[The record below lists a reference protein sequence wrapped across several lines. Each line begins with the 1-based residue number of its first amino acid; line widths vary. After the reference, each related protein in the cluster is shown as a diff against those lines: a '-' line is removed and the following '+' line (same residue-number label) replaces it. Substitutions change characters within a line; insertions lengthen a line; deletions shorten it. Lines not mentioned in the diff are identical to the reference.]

1 MLPGMLLC
9 PALSSATPSVVND
22 QQKKAIVADNA
33 ALLAENGTLRET
45 VSEDHALARQMI
57 LSFNAAVSADAA
69 VISQQQAIMFTLQ
82 EQLKIKDKI
91 RDADMKAERAR
102 GWVKAGV
109 LGTLGLIIGLVSK

>member
-1 MLPGMLLC
+1 MIFW

-33 ALLAENGTLRET
+33 ALLAENGSLRET

-69 VISQQQAIMFTLQ
+69 VISQQQAIMSTLQ
-82 EQLKIKDKI
+82 EQLKVKDKI
-91 RDADMKAERAR
+91 RDADVKAERAR